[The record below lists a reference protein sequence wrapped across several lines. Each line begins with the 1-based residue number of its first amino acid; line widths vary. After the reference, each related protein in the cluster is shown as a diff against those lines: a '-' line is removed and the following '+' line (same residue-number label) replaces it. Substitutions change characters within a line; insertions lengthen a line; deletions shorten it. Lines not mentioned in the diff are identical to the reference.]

1 MKKIAIL
8 LGMLL
13 ITAYGY
19 SQEKQNVEQLVGI
32 NAGFSTG
39 YGFSYKAVFRK
50 IALQATVLPIKSDE
64 TKYISLGATAFYML
78 RHEKRFKTFT
88 YLGNHY
94 VSTYKDAE
102 DNIGFGWGLTLGNK
116 VQFSAMAGYAVY
128 DAFDSFGLLP
138 TLETSLFFKL

>member
-13 ITAYGY
+13 IASYGF
-19 SQEKQNVEQLVGI
+19 SQEDKKVEQLVGI
-32 NAGFSTG
+32 NAGFTTG

-50 IALQATVLPIKSDE
+50 IGLQATVLPIKSDD

-78 RHEKRFKTFT
+78 RNEKYMKTYT
-88 YLGNHY
+88 YLGNHFIN
-94 VSTYKDAE
+94 TYSDTE
-102 DNIGFGWGLTLGNK
+102 DNIGLGWGVTVGNK
-116 VQFSAMAGYAVY
+116 VQFSAMAGYGVY
-128 DAFDSFGLLP
+128 DVFDSFGLLP